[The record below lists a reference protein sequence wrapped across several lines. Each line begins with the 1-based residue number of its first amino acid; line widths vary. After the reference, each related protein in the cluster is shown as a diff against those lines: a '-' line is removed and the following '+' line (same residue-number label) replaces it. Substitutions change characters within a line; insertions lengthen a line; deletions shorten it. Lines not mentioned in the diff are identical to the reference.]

1 MSHYLVTGAAGFIGS
16 HIAQKLVDNGHQV
29 WTIDNLRT
37 GDPHRIPD
45 GVQWIQGACQDDA
58 AIAQLK
64 NTRFD
69 AVIHM
74 AGQSS
79 GQISFED
86 PLYDF
91 QTNVEATVKL
101 IEYALRTKSYRFMYA
116 SSMSVYGN
124 VPDEPIAES
133 RAPKPISFY
142 GIGKLASEHYLQM
155 YAGKGLQPTAVRF
168 FNVYGPN
175 QNMNNLKQGMIS
187 IYLAQL
193 LKNDKVVVKGA
204 LDRFRDFIY
213 IHDVVDFA
221 VAVLNDARA
230 VNGVFNCGTGVKTTV
245 DDLLKKLM
253 RISGIK
259 KEIVQEGST
268 PGDQK
273 GIYADMTLSQKT
285 FGFKPKTSLDTGLEA
300 MIEWAKTT
308 AWSLT

>member
-1 MSHYLVTGAAGFIGS
+1 MSHYLVTGAAGFIAS
-16 HIAQKLVDNGHQV
+16 HIASKLIQSGHQV
-29 WTIDNLRT
+29 WTIDNLKT
-37 GDPHRIPD
+37 GDPDKIPA
-45 GVQWIQGACQDDA
+45 GVHFIEGACQDDA
-58 AIAQLK
+58 TIAQLK

-69 AVIHM
+69 AIIHI

-101 IEYALRTKSYRFMYA
+101 AEYALRTQSYRFIYA
-116 SSMSVYGN
+116 SSMSVYGH

-133 RAPKPISFY
+133 RLPKPISFY
-142 GIGKLASEHYLQM
+142 GIGKLASEQCLQM
-155 YAGKGLQPTAVRF
+155 YAGRGLQPTAIRF

-193 LKNDKVVVKGA
+193 VKNDKVVVKGA

-213 IHDVVDFA
+213 IDDAVDF
-221 VAVLNDARA
+221 VTTVLDDPKAL
-230 VNGVFNCGTGVKTTV
+230 NGIFNCGTGVKTTV
-245 DDLLKKLM
+245 DDLLKKLI
-253 RISGIK
+253 RISGIN
-259 KEIVQEGST
+259 KEVVQEGST

-273 GIYADMTLSQKT
+273 GIYADTSLAQKM
-285 FGFKPKTSLDTGLEA
+285 FAFKPKTNLDTGLPA
-300 MIEWAKTT
+300 MIEWVKTT
-308 AWSLT
+308 TWSLT

>member
-1 MSHYLVTGAAGFIGS
+1 MNTYLITGAAGFIGS
-16 HIAQKLVDNGHQV
+16 HIAQRYIDRGDQV

-37 GDPHRIPD
+37 GDPDKIPA
-45 GVQWIQGACQDDA
+45 GVNFIKGACQDDA
-58 AIAQLK
+58 AIRQLK
-64 NTRFD
+64 DTRFD
-69 AVIHM
+69 AIIHI

-101 IEYALRTKSYRFMYA
+101 AEYALRTGSLRFVYA

-124 VPDEPIAES
+124 VPDAPIAES
-133 RAPKPISFY
+133 RVPNPISFY
-142 GIGKLASEHYLQM
+142 GIGKLTSEQYLQM
-155 YAGKGLQPTAVRF
+155 YAGKGLRPTSIRF

-193 LKNDKVVVKGA
+193 LKNDKVIVKGA

-213 IHDVVDFA
+213 IDDVVDFTA
-221 VAVLNDARA
+221 AVLNDPKA
-230 VNGVFNCGTGVKTTV
+230 VNGIFNCGTGVKTTV

-253 RISGIK
+253 RISGITK
-259 KEIVQEGST
+259 QIEQEGST

-273 GIYADMTLSQKT
+273 GIYADMALSHKT
-285 FGFKPKTSLDTGLEA
+285 FGFKPKTNLDSGLQA
-300 MIEWAKTT
+300 MIEWARTT
-308 AWSLT
+308 TWSLT

>member
-1 MSHYLVTGAAGFIGS
+1 MKNYLVTGAAGFIGS
-16 HIAQKLVDNGHQV
+16 HIAQKFLQNGHQV

-37 GDPHRIPD
+37 GDPEKIPA
-45 GVQWIQGACQDDA
+45 GVHFIKGSCQDDA
-58 AIAQLK
+58 VIAQLK

-69 AVIHM
+69 AIVHI

-91 QTNVEATVKL
+91 QTNVEATLKL
-101 IEYALRTKSYRFMYA
+101 VEYALRTRSHRFIYA
-116 SSMSVYGN
+116 SSMSVYGH

-133 RAPKPISFY
+133 RPAKPISFY
-142 GIGKLASEHYLQM
+142 GIGKLTSEQYLQM
-155 YAGKGLQPTAVRF
+155 YAARGLQPTSVRF

-213 IHDVVDFA
+213 IDDAADF
-221 VAVLNDARA
+221 VARILDDPKALN
-230 VNGVFNCGTGVKTTV
+230 GIFNCGTGVKTTV
-245 DDLLKKLM
+245 DDLLKKLA
-253 RISGIK
+253 RISGIQK
-259 KEIVQEGST
+259 DIVQEGST

-273 GIYADMTLSQKT
+273 GIYADMALAHKT
-285 FGFKPKTSLDTGLEA
+285 FGFKPKTNLDTGLQA
-300 MIEWAKTT
+300 MVEWAKTT
-308 AWSLT
+308 TWSLT

>member
-1 MSHYLVTGAAGFIGS
+1 MKHYLVTGAAGFIGS
-16 HIAQKLVDNGHQV
+16 HIAQKLIEGGHRV
-29 WTIDNLRT
+29 TTIDNLRT
-37 GDPHRIPD
+37 GDPDKIPS
-45 GVQWIQGACQDDA
+45 GVLFIKGACQDDA
-58 AIAQLK
+58 AIAQLG

-69 AVIHM
+69 AIIHI

-101 IEYALRTKSYRFMYA
+101 AEYALRTKSNRFIYA

-124 VPDEPIAES
+124 VPDEPIAEA

-142 GIGKLASEHYLQM
+142 GIGKLTSEGYLRM
-155 YAGKGLQPTAVRF
+155 YAGKGLLPTSVRF

-193 LKNDKVVVKGA
+193 LKNDTVIVKGA

-213 IHDVVDFA
+213 IDDVVDF
-221 VAVLNDARA
+221 VMTVLDNPKA

-245 DDLLKKLM
+245 GDLLKKL
-253 RISGIK
+253 ISLSGIK

-285 FGFKPKTSLDTGLEA
+285 FGFKPKTDLDTGLEA

-308 AWSLT
+308 TWSLT